1 MSYNA
6 QMPSTG
12 YARADY
18 DALLGS
24 TIPAALVGVQGMR
37 FDSAEDASVFFA
49 RELDY
54 IKSQSYDVEYPELT
68 ALTLFP
74 ISSEVNPGAETVTYY
89 SYDKTGMA
97 KIISNYATDLPRA
110 DAKGKPTTAVI
121 KSIGD
126 SYGYSVQEMRA
137 SRMAGKSLDVRK
149 AESARYQI
157 DYLNN
162 KIAWAGDAETGLIGV
177 LSTGNN
183 IPFYTIPNNG
193 KDASNAAST
202 LWKHKSA
209 DQILADINGM
219 QAQVAKNTKNVE
231 RPDTLAL
238 PADVFIDI
246 STRQIANTGYTIKRF
261 VLENAPYLKEII
273 PASELQ
279 SDAPETNPYA
289 VGATPQAVA
298 LLFKKDPRKF
308 TIENP
313 LPFYQ
318 YPLQPQGLEVIVP
331 CEART
336 AGAIIYYPLSLLIAL
351 GI

>member
-1 MSYNA
+1 
-6 QMPSTG
+6 MPSTG
-12 YARADY
+12 YSVADY
-18 DALLGS
+18 EALMSS

-54 IKSQSYDVEYPELT
+54 IKSQSYDVEYPEFT
-68 ALTLFP
+68 ALSIFP

-110 DAKGKPTTAVI
+110 DAKGKPTTAII
-121 KSIGD
+121 KSIGA

-149 AESARYQI
+149 AEATRYQI

-162 KIAWAGDAETGLIGV
+162 KIAWAGDEETGLIGV
-177 LSTGNN
+177 LSAGNN
-183 IPFYTIPNNG
+183 IPFYTIPANG
-193 KDASNAAST
+193 EGSST
-202 LWKHKSA
+202 LWKNKTA
-209 DQILADINGM
+209 AQILADINGM

-231 RPDTLAL
+231 RPDTLVL
-238 PADVFIDI
+238 PADVYIDI
-246 STRQIANTGYTIKRF
+246 STRQIDNTGYTIKRF
-261 VLENAPYLKEII
+261 VLENAPYLKEIV
-273 PASELQ
+273 PAAELQ
-279 SDAPETNPYA
+279 SDATDTNPYA
-289 VGATPQAVA
+289 PQAVA
-298 LLFKKDPRKF
+298 LLFKKDPRKI

>member
-12 YARADY
+12 YSVADY
-18 DALLGS
+18 EALMSS

-54 IKSQSYDVEYPELT
+54 IKSQSYDVEYPEFT
-68 ALTLFP
+68 ALSIFP

-110 DAKGKPTTAVI
+110 DAKGKPTTAII
-121 KSIGD
+121 KSIGA

-149 AESARYQI
+149 AEATRYQI

-162 KIAWAGDAETGLIGV
+162 KIAWAGDEETGLIGV
-177 LSTGNN
+177 LSAGNN
-183 IPFYTIPNNG
+183 IPFYTIPANG
-193 KDASNAAST
+193 EGSST
-202 LWKHKSA
+202 LWKNKTA
-209 DQILADINGM
+209 AQILADINGM

-231 RPDTLAL
+231 RPDTLVL
-238 PADVFIDI
+238 PADVYIDI
-246 STRQIANTGYTIKRF
+246 STRQIDNTGYTIKRF
-261 VLENAPYLKEII
+261 VLENAPYLKEIV
-273 PASELQ
+273 PAAELQ
-279 SDAPETNPYA
+279 SDATDTNPYA
-289 VGATPQAVA
+289 PQAVA
-298 LLFKKDPRKF
+298 LLFKKDPRKI